1 MENKQFNYTYKAPT
15 EEERREIESIK
26 RQYEEPKTEEGK
38 LEKLRKLNN
47 YVNGLATALSLVAG
61 VLGLLIF
68 GLGLT
73 MILEWSLLVGGII
86 VMIVGVP
93 PMAIA
98 YPLYNKILKRNKEKY
113 GNEILRLSE
122 ELLNEGINWCP
133 LFFYKTLTK
142 QIQNKYKILIF

>member
-1 MENKQFNYTYKAPT
+1 MGNKEFNYTYKAPT

-73 MILEWSLLVGGII
+73 MVLEWSLLVWGIV
-86 VMIVGVP
+86 VMVVGIP
-93 PMAIA
+93 PMVVA
-98 YPLYNKILKRNKEKY
+98 YPLYNKILKRNKERY
-113 GNEILRLSE
+113 GKEILRLSE
-122 ELLNEGINWCP
+122 ELLSEGIN
-133 LFFYKTLTK
+133 
-142 QIQNKYKILIF
+142 

>member
-38 LEKLRKLNN
+38 LEKLRRLNN
-47 YVNGLATALSLVAG
+47 FVNGSATAISLIVG
-61 VLGLLIF
+61 IIGTLVF

-73 MILEWSLLVGGII
+73 MILEWSKLIGGII
-86 VMIVGVP
+86 VMIIGIP
-93 PMAIA
+93 PIAIA

-113 GNEILRLSE
+113 GKEIIRLSE
-122 ELLNEGINWCP
+122 ELLN
-133 LFFYKTLTK
+133 
-142 QIQNKYKILIF
+142 Q

>member
-15 EEERREIESIK
+15 EAERREIESIK

-68 GLGLT
+68 GLGLA
-73 MILEWSLLVGGII
+73 MVLEWSLLIKKQLSRII
-86 VMIVGVP
+86 
-93 PMAIA
+93 A
-98 YPLYNKILKRNKEKY
+98 
-113 GNEILRLSE
+113 S
-122 ELLNEGINWCP
+122 
-133 LFFYKTLTK
+133 
-142 QIQNKYKILIF
+142 

>member
-38 LEKLRKLNN
+38 LERLRRLNN

-61 VLGLLIF
+61 VLGILIF

-73 MILEWSLLVGGII
+73 MVLEWSLLVGGIA
-86 VMIVGVP
+86 VMIVGIP

-98 YPLYNKILKRNKEKY
+98 YPLYNKVLKRNKKKY

-122 ELLNEGINWCP
+122 ELLNEN
-133 LFFYKTLTK
+133 
-142 QIQNKYKILIF
+142 